1 MIKDERRKVDLRGSD
16 MFCGG
21 AFAEMVARVTLH
33 SSEEKRLDLIATKSR
48 PSLHSR
54 HVLSLTEHT
63 IPHLALR
70 GCLYITFSMAAR
82 RVFRTLQ
89 TRFARMASQSKNSST
104 LEEQEQKSAGT
115 FDNDV
120 PAIDKVKERQLV
132 RKLDLYIVP
141 VVMLLYLFSFLDRS
155 VSAFFVART
164 LN

>member
-1 MIKDERRKVDLRGSD
+1 
-16 MFCGG
+16 
-21 AFAEMVARVTLH
+21 
-33 SSEEKRLDLIATKSR
+33 
-48 PSLHSR
+48 
-54 HVLSLTEHT
+54 
-63 IPHLALR
+63 
-70 GCLYITFSMAAR
+70 
-82 RVFRTLQ
+82 
-89 TRFARMASQSKNSST
+89 MASHSKNSST

-120 PAIDKVKERQLV
+120 HAIDKVKERQLV